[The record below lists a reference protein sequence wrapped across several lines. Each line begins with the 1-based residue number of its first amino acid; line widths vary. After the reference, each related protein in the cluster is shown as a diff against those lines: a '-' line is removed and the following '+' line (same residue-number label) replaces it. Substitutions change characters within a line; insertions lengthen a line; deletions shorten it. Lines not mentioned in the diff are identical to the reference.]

1 MARSNVDRFTDRL
14 LLRRL
19 SRSFGR
25 SSSGIGRSSGG
36 ISRGSSSGIRRG
48 SGGVRGGSGGIRR
61 SSGGIRRGSGGFR
74 GSGFRSGFLLAA
86 GRHHRKGRNR
96 GGESNVQFHVG
107 VPQSVLVE
115 RETEQTF
122 VCSDCIA
129 ARNFIDLRN
138 HLKQVQIL
146 SATGDN
152 SRLDR
157 RWRRP
162 GVFVH
167 FRSNLHPQGLE
178 SHNVALRQS
187 LAAVSPRIESRHELT
202 RH

>member
-25 SSSGIGRSSGG
+25 GGSGVSRSSGG
-36 ISRGSSSGIRRG
+36 IGRGGGSGIRRSSGGVRRGSGGIRRG
-48 SGGVRGGSGGIRR
+48 SGGIRR
-61 SSGGIRRGSGGFR
+61 SSGGFR

-152 SRLDR
+152 IGSTFLGARRLD
-157 RWRRP
+157 
-162 GVFVH
+162 
-167 FRSNLHPQGLE
+167 
-178 SHNVALRQS
+178 
-187 LAAVSPRIESRHELT
+187 SRHSSKPSL
-202 RH
+202 

>member
-25 SSSGIGRSSGG
+25 GGSGVSRSSGG
-36 ISRGSSSGIRRG
+36 IGRG
-48 SGGVRGGSGGIRR
+48 SGSGIRR
-61 SSGGIRRGSGGFR
+61 SSGGIRRGSGGIRRGSSGIRGGSGGFR
-74 GSGFRSGFLLAA
+74 RSGFRRGFLLAA

-107 VPQSVLVE
+107 VPQSFLVE

-152 SRLDR
+152 IGSTFLGARRLD
-157 RWRRP
+157 
-162 GVFVH
+162 
-167 FRSNLHPQGLE
+167 
-178 SHNVALRQS
+178 
-187 LAAVSPRIESRHELT
+187 SRHSSKPSL
-202 RH
+202 

>member
-25 SSSGIGRSSGG
+25 SGSGVSRSSGG
-36 ISRGSSSGIRRG
+36 IGRG
-48 SGGVRGGSGGIRR
+48 SGSGIRR
-61 SSGGIRRGSGGFR
+61 SSGGIRRGSGGVR